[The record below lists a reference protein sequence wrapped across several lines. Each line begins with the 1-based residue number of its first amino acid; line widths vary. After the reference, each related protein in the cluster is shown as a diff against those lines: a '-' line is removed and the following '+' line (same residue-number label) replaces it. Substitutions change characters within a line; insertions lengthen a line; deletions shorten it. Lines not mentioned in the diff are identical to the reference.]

1 MDNCKHC
8 GTDLI
13 HVPGRKKK
21 DFCNVNCRNKWF
33 YAERKRFLAEALKS
47 MVQLPS
53 DYVNVKK
60 VGILTKEG
68 EVKPL
73 TFSKPKSGKKKPLPD
88 LSGNIEFKEPTKDAY
103 DSPKKEILNDEPLS
117 DWEIQLQQFKTKK

>member
-33 YAERKRFLAEALKS
+33 YAERKRLLAEALKS
-47 MVQLPS
+47 MVQLPP

-60 VGILTKEG
+60 VGILTKDG

-73 TFSKPKSGKKKPLPD
+73 VLPKPKINNEAI
-88 LSGNIEFKEPTKDAY
+88 LSQIAAIKAEKVPKERDTLNGRKSWQIDQNKRIIELQDK
-103 DSPKKEILNDEPLS
+103 LNHE
-117 DWEIQLQQFKTKK
+117 

>member
-33 YAERKRFLAEALKS
+33 YAERKRLLAEALKS
-47 MVQLPS
+47 MAQLPP

-60 VGILTKEG
+60 VGILTKDG

-73 TFSKPKSGKKKPLPD
+73 VLPKPKINNEAI
-88 LSGNIEFKEPTKDAY
+88 LSQIAAIKAEKVPKERDTLNGRKSWQIDQNKRIIELQDK
-103 DSPKKEILNDEPLS
+103 LNHE
-117 DWEIQLQQFKTKK
+117 